1 MSIKKGDQ
9 VLVISGSDKGK
20 KGKVLRVLAEE
31 GRLVVE
37 GINVAKKH
45 QRATQ
50 KFQGGIIEKPLPLKA
65 SKVMLICP
73 RCSQPTRLKKPR
85 VCRQCQVPMDREK

>member
-20 KGKVLRVLAEE
+20 KGKVLRVLPEE

-50 KFQGGIIEKPLPLKA
+50 KFQGGIIEKSLPLKA

-73 RCSQPTRLKKPR
+73 RCNQTTRIKKTR
-85 VCRQCQVPMDREK
+85 TCARCKVPMDREK